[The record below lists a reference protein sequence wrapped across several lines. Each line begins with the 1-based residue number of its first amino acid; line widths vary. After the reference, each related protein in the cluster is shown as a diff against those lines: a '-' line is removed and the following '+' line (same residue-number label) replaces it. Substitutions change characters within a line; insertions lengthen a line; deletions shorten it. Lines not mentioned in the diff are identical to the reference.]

1 MTTTEIRAQE
11 LLDRWDA
18 LKTHRSCLHVVD
30 IQEHKDNLNGLAN
43 MIRLGLYAEYR
54 LDLLEAACN
63 EFELEYL
70 KIKHK
75 LHNDLIDGLR
85 HYNK

>member
-1 MTTTEIRAQE
+1 MSQTETRAQQ
-11 LLDRWDA
+11 LLDQWDA
-18 LKTHRSCLHVVD
+18 LKTHRSCRHVVD

-43 MIRLGLYAEYR
+43 QIRLGLYAEYR
-54 LDLLEAACN
+54 LDLLETACN

-70 KIKHK
+70 KVKHK

-85 HYNK
+85 HK

>member
-1 MTTTEIRAQE
+1 MSQTENRAQE
-11 LLDRWDA
+11 LLDQWDA
-18 LKTHRSCLHVVD
+18 LKTSRSCRHVVD

-43 MIRLGLYAEYR
+43 QIRLGLYVEYR

-63 EFELEYL
+63 EFELEYI
-70 KIKHK
+70 KVKHK

-85 HYNK
+85 NK